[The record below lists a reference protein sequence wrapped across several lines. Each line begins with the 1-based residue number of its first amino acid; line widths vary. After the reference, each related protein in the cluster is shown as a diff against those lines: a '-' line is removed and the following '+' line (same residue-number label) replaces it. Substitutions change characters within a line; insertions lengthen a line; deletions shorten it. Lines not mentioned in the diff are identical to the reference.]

1 MNVVERKPVPIYQ
14 VTCFE
19 CKSKIE
25 YKASEVYWCHITCP
39 VCGTTLWAMT
49 INPVRMEGEET
60 EKVVVQCEN
69 CEHSNEAPFPRKDL
83 WCNAYG
89 VYCKSD
95 GFCANWE
102 RKRR

>member
-19 CKSKIE
+19 CQSKIE

-49 INPVRMEGEET
+49 INPVRMEGEEI
-60 EKVVVQCEN
+60 EQRCEN
-69 CEHSNEAPFPRKDL
+69 CEHSSEAPLPNRDR
-83 WCNAYG
+83 WCNTLEI
-89 VYCKSD
+89 YCTSD
-95 GFCANWE
+95 WFCANWE
-102 RKRR
+102 RRRE